1 MFLSLRNLRKK
12 KGLTLEDAAIKLK
25 IKKIIVLFNE
35 MYMYFF
41 FESITYNF
49 F

>member
-25 IKKIIVLFNE
+25 IKKNDFK
-35 MYMYFF
+35 
-41 FESITYNF
+41 
-49 F
+49 